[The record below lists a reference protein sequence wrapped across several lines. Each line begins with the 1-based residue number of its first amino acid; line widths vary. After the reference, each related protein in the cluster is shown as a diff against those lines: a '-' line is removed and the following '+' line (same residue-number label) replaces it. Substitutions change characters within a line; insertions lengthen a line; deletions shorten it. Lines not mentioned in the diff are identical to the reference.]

1 MSTRTFFQGLL
12 AQERALFL
20 RVAEAVLE
28 DGLEHRPDPKA
39 RCSRELI
46 EHLIGHNLDLIE
58 LVDDGVIHHRNQ
70 VPFQSIDDA
79 VEQLDNS
86 FAMVIEKLGAIDDDA
101 WLEPAKFV
109 VGDRVIMEAPRE
121 QLAWMMLLDSVHHR
135 GQLTTHLRP
144 MGSKVPALYGPS
156 ADEEMSAH

>member
-12 AQERALFL
+12 AQERGLF
-20 RVAEAVLE
+20 VKVVQAVLE

-58 LVDDGVIHHRNQ
+58 LIDDGVIHHRNQ
-70 VPFQSIDDA
+70 VAFSSLDDA
-79 VEQLDNS
+79 VKQLDDS
-86 FAMVIEKLGAIDDDA
+86 FGVLIEKLEGLDDDA
-101 WLEPAKFV
+101 WLEPAKFF
-109 VGDRVIMEAPRE
+109 VGEHVIMEGPRQ

-135 GQLTTHLRP
+135 GQLSTHLRP
-144 MGSKVPALYGPS
+144 MGSKVPSMYGPS
-156 ADEEMSAH
+156 ADEEMTAH